1 VLPLTRTEHTP
12 LDRREFDPRS
22 LNPEIPPANEE
33 SVSRRASAD
42 GLREQAASCR
52 RLAAAARTR
61 SGMTSLNELGEHF
74 DEQARKLDPSSQRR

>member
-1 VLPLTRTEHTP
+1 MSLS
-12 LDRREFDPRS
+12 EFDPRS
-22 LNPEIPPANEE
+22 LNPQNPPGDEAEVE
-33 SVSRRASAD
+33 RRTQAD

-61 SGMTSLNELGEHF
+61 SGTTSLEALGDHF